1 MGCSETFCRPIG
13 VRMLVCGLAAWVCL
27 PARAT
32 EPEVVAIREVLTVP
46 AAAQGGHGPVQVRG
60 IVTWEVPGRATF
72 TIEDASGAIW
82 VNCFHD
88 EVFKQRWF
96 SMQPAVTVGTEVAV
110 AGLLDPGGYAP
121 HVRATAIE
129 VLGRQESPPV
139 RPVDL
144 GRLFS
149 GVDNA
154 RRLAI
159 EGVVQQCSHV
169 PARGDW
175 SLTLMCQ
182 ARTVRLFLPEQ
193 MWPSRPQQMIDAEV
207 RIIGVAGA
215 ERNTRGEFLGPSISV
230 ARPEDVMVV
239 TPPPADPFTAPH
251 LPLEALG
258 TFHTEPRSGHRIR
271 TDGVVTF
278 VASSGFFVIQEG
290 LRGVRVAAVDQA
302 MPAVGDHVEVAG
314 FLDMSRTVAGLTEA
328 EVRILGRQ
336 PLPRPAEVSPDEIT
350 RINSEAM
357 FYGRMATPTS
367 YEGCLVRF
375 AAMVVEVTDGDE
387 GSAEIVLSSGASLLS
402 ARLEGMASVTR
413 GALEPGTEIDVTGV
427 MQIDLVT
434 GRPPRSPS
442 RDPAI
447 QRMTLLL
454 RSMDDVVV
462 LRRPSWWTPT
472 RLGTALAAVLVGLGA
487 VVAWAETLRRRVRRI
502 TAQLSS
508 EMQSRRN
515 AALEFDAALRERNR
529 LAANLHDTLLQTLR
543 GVDFQLGACR
553 AYGEQSVANPWEH
566 LEVARRMVNHAAEE
580 LRGSVWALRTMPMPG
595 ESFAASLEAI
605 ARQTGHG
612 RAEHI
617 DVRMVGPPCDLPH
630 FVSGNLL
637 LVAQEAMHNALV
649 HADCG
654 QIVVTAEFEPHGG
667 AVDLTIADDGRGFD
681 LALAAGP
688 SQGHFGLTGMRER
701 IERLGGVISVESSPG
716 QGTTVQARVQKRDY
730 DSLIDVV
737 EQATASSLS
746 HTAASASRRAGIIT

>member
-1 MGCSETFCRPIG
+1 MGCSKTICRPNG
-13 VRMLVCGLAAWVCL
+13 MQMLFCGMVAWGCL
-27 PARAT
+27 PGWAI
-32 EPEVVAIREVLTVP
+32 EPEPNLEPELKPELVAVSEVLM
-46 AAAQGGHGPVQVRG
+46 AASTDRTGRDPVRVRG
-60 IVTWEVPGRATF
+60 IVTWVVPGRATI
-72 TIEDASGAIW
+72 TIEDDSAAVW

-88 EVFKQRWF
+88 AAFKARWF
-96 SMQPAVTVGTEVAV
+96 AMQPDIAVGTEVTV
-110 AGLLDPGGYAP
+110 TGFIDPGGYAP

-129 VLGRQESPPV
+129 VMNSHNPPPV

-149 GVDNA
+149 GIDNA
-154 RRLAI
+154 RRVAI
-159 EGVVQQCSHV
+159 EGIVQECSDT

-175 SLTLMCQ
+175 AATLQCQ
-182 ARTVRLFLPEQ
+182 ARTVRLFLPEHL
-193 MWPSRPQQMIDAEV
+193 WPKRPRELIDAEV
-207 RIIGVAGA
+207 RIVGVAGA

-230 ARPEDVMVV
+230 SRPEDVSVV
-239 TPPPADPFTAPH
+239 TPPCADPFTSPH
-251 LPLEALG
+251 LPLDALG
-258 TFHTEPRSGHRIR
+258 TFRTEPRSGHRIR
-271 TDGVVTF
+271 TGGAVTF
-278 VASSGFFVIQEG
+278 ASPSGFFVIQEG
-290 LRGVRVAAVDQA
+290 LRGVRVAAAGKV

-314 FLDMSRTVAGLTEA
+314 FLDMSRTVAGLSEA
-328 EVRILGRQ
+328 EVRFLGRK
-336 PLPRPAEVSPDEIT
+336 PLPVPANVSPDEIT

-375 AAMVVEVTDGDE
+375 PATVVEITEGDDD
-387 GSAEIVLSSGASLLS
+387 SVEIVLSSGASLLS
-402 ARLEGMASVTR
+402 ARLQGMVSVAR
-413 GALEPGTEIDVTGV
+413 SMLEPGTEIDVTGV

-447 QRMTLLL
+447 QRLTLLL
-454 RSMDDVVV
+454 RSMDDIVV
-462 LRRPSWWTPT
+462 LRRPSWWTPA
-472 RLGTALAAVLVGLGA
+472 RLGAVLAAVLVGLGA
-487 VVAWAETLRRRVRRI
+487 AVAWAETLRRRVRRI

-515 AALEFDAALRERNR
+515 AAIEFDAALRERNR
-529 LAANLHDTLLQTLR
+529 IAANLHDTLLQTLR

-553 AYGEQSVANPWEH
+553 AFGEQSAGDPWEH

-595 ESFAASLEAI
+595 ESFATSLEAI

-617 DVRMVGPPCDLPH
+617 DVRVVGDPFELPH

-654 QIVVTAEFEPHGG
+654 QIVVTAEFEPRG
-667 AVDLTIADDGRGFD
+667 AAVGLVIADDGQGFVPGTE
-681 LALAAGP
+681 AGP

-701 IERLGGVISVESSPG
+701 IERLGGAFAIESSPG
-716 QGTTVQARVQKRDY
+716 QGTAVQARVQKGDY
-730 DSLIDVV
+730 DSLIDVA
-737 EQATASSLS
+737 EQA
-746 HTAASASRRAGIIT
+746 AAT

>member
-1 MGCSETFCRPIG
+1 MGMGCSETICRPNG
-13 VRMLVCGLAAWVCL
+13 MHMLLCGMVCGMVAWVCL
-27 PARAT
+27 PGWAT
-32 EPEVVAIREVLTVP
+32 EPELVAVSEVLMAPSTDWT
-46 AAAQGGHGPVQVRG
+46 GRDPVRVRG
-60 IVTWEVPGRATF
+60 IVTWVVPGRATI
-72 TIEDASGAIW
+72 TIEDDSAAVW

-88 EVFKQRWF
+88 AAFKARWF
-96 SMQPAVTVGTEVAV
+96 AMQPDVAIGTEVTV
-110 AGLLDPGGYAP
+110 TGFIDPGGYAP

-129 VLGRQESPPV
+129 VLNSHNPPPV
-139 RPVDL
+139 RPADL

-149 GVDNA
+149 GIDNA
-154 RRLAI
+154 RRVAI
-159 EGVVQQCSHV
+159 EGVVQECSDT

-175 SLTLMCQ
+175 SVTLQCQ
-182 ARTVRLFLPEQ
+182 ARTVRLFLPEHL
-193 MWPSRPQQMIDAEV
+193 WPTRPRELIDAEV
-207 RIIGVAGA
+207 RIVGVAGA

-230 ARPEDVMVV
+230 ARPEDVIVV
-239 TPPPADPFTAPH
+239 TPPRADPFTSPH
-251 LPLEALG
+251 LQLEALG
-258 TFHTEPRSGHRIR
+258 TFRTEPRSGHRIR

-278 VASSGFFVIQEG
+278 VAPSGFFVIQEG
-290 LRGVRVAAVDQA
+290 LRGVRVAAAEQA

-314 FLDMSRTVAGLTEA
+314 FLDMSRTVAGLSEA
-328 EVRILGRQ
+328 EVRFLGRK
-336 PLPRPAEVSPDEIT
+336 PVPVPANVSPDEIT
-350 RINSEAM
+350 RINSAAM

-375 AAMVVEVTDGDE
+375 PATVVEITEGDDD
-387 GSAEIVLSSGASLLS
+387 SAEIVLSSGASFLS
-402 ARLEGMASVTR
+402 ARLQGMASVAR
-413 GALEPGTEIDVTGV
+413 SMLEPGTEIDVTGV

-447 QRMTLLL
+447 QRLTLLL
-454 RSMDDVVV
+454 RSMDDIVV
-462 LRRPSWWTPT
+462 LRRPSWWTPA

-487 VVAWAETLRRRVRRI
+487 AVAWAETLRRRVRRI

-515 AALEFDAALRERNR
+515 AAIEFDAALRERNR
-529 LAANLHDTLLQTLR
+529 IAANLHDTLLQTLR

-553 AYGEQSVANPWEH
+553 AFGEQSAGDPWEH

-617 DVRMVGPPCDLPH
+617 DVRVVGEPFDLPH

-654 QIVVTAEFEPHGG
+654 QIVVTAEFEPRGG
-667 AVDLTIADDGRGFD
+667 AVDLVIADDGQGFVPGTE
-681 LALAAGP
+681 AGP

-701 IERLGGVISVESSPG
+701 IERLGGAFAIESSLG

-730 DSLIDVV
+730 DSLIDVA
-737 EQATASSLS
+737 EQATA
-746 HTAASASRRAGIIT
+746 T

>member
-1 MGCSETFCRPIG
+1 MGCSETFCRTNG
-13 VRMLVCGLAAWVCL
+13 VRMLACGLVAWACV

-46 AAAQGGHGPVQVRG
+46 TAAQGGRDTVRARG
-60 IVTWEVPGRATF
+60 IVTWVVPGRATF
-72 TIEDASGAIW
+72 TIEDESGAIW

-88 EVFKQRWF
+88 EVFKQRWLA
-96 SMQPAVTVGTEVAV
+96 MQPAVTVGTEVAV
-110 AGLLDPGGYAP
+110 VGLLDPGGYAP

-129 VLGRQESPPV
+129 VLNSHNPPPV
-139 RPVDL
+139 RPADL

-154 RRLAI
+154 RRVAI
-159 EGVVQQCSHV
+159 EGVVQQCSHG

-182 ARTVRLFLPEQ
+182 ARTVRLFLAEQ
-193 MWPSRPQQMIDAEV
+193 MWPRRPQQMIDAEV

-215 ERNTRGEFLGPSISV
+215 ERNTRGEFLRPSISV

-278 VASSGFFVIQEG
+278 VATSDFFVIQEG
-290 LRGVRVAAVDQA
+290 LRGVRVAAADQA
-302 MPAVGDHVEVAG
+302 MPSVGDHVEVAG
-314 FLDMSRTVAGLTEA
+314 FLDMSRGVAGLTEA
-328 EVRILGRQ
+328 EVRMLGRK
-336 PLPRPAEVSPDEIT
+336 PLPTPAEVGPDEIT
-350 RINSEAM
+350 RINSEAY
-357 FYGRMATPTS
+357 FYGRMAKPSS

-375 AAMVVEVTDGDE
+375 PASVAEITEGDDN
-387 GSAEIVLSSGASLLS
+387 SAEVVLSSGASILS
-402 ARLEGMASVTR
+402 ARLEGTTSVAR
-413 GALEPGTEIDVTGV
+413 AGLEPGTEIDVTGV
-427 MQIDLVT
+427 MQIDLVA

-447 QRMTLLL
+447 QRLTLLL
-454 RSMDDVVV
+454 RSRDDIVV
-462 LRRPSWWTPT
+462 LRRPSWWTPA
-472 RLGTALAAVLVGLGA
+472 RLGTVLAAVLVGLGA
-487 VVAWAETLRRRVRRI
+487 AVAWAETLRRRVRRI
-502 TAQLSS
+502 TTQLSS

-515 AALEFDAALRERNR
+515 AAIEFDAALRERNR
-529 LAANLHDTLLQTLR
+529 IAANLHDTLLQTLR

-617 DVRMVGPPCDLPH
+617 DVRVVGEPFDLPH

-654 QIVVTAEFEPHGG
+654 QIVVTAEFEPRGG
-667 AVDLTIADDGRGFD
+667 AVDLVIADDGRGFD
-681 LALAAGP
+681 LAVAAGP
-688 SQGHFGLTGMRER
+688 TQGHFGLTGMRER
-701 IERLGGVISVESSPG
+701 IERLGGAFAIESSPG
-716 QGTTVQARVQKRDY
+716 QGTTVQARVQRRDY
-730 DSLIDVV
+730 DSLIDVA
-737 EQATASSLS
+737 EQATA
-746 HTAASASRRAGIIT
+746 T